1 MTALWCCGTKEKGK
15 MTEEEA
21 QEFVETV
28 NRLEPAERDFMVACI
43 TGEGFDEAFD
53 RLKKEKN
60 VEDN

>member
-1 MTALWCCGTKEKGK
+1 